1 MRKLSLLLIACIGV
15 VSMLT
20 ISSCNSNKNKTE
32 ETTITTYSVD
42 DLLMKADGLIDTTII
57 IEGVCTHTCAHG
69 GKKIFLM
76 GSDDTKTIRIEASE
90 QVGAFKKECVNA
102 MVSVTGKVQEERI
115 DEAYLLKWEEG
126 LKDKTAEKHGEEEGG
141 GCDTEKKAQNE
152 AAASSE
158 AERIANFRTR
168 IAEEKAK
175 TGKAYLSFYYIV
187 ADSYSIK

>member
-1 MRKLSLLLIACIGV
+1 MRKLSLLLIVCIGV

-32 ETTITTYSVD
+32 EVANATLSVD
-42 DLLMKADGLIDTTII
+42 ELLEKAESLTDSTVT
-57 IEGVCTHTCAHG
+57 IEGLCTHTCSHG
-69 GKKIFLM
+69 AKKLFLM
-76 GSDDTKTIRIEASE
+76 GSDDTKTLRFEASE
-90 QVGAFKKECVNA
+90 AIGAFSKDCVNA
-102 MVSVTGKVQEERI
+102 MVSLTGKVQEERI